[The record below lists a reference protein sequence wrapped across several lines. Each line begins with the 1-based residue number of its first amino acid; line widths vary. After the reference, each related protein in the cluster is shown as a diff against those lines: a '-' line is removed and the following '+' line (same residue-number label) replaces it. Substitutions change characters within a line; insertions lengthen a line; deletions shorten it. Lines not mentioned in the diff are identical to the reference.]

1 MSYWELTE
9 QWFHAPFSTLGEN
22 QILTNLKGWASS
34 TILGMQCADWDEV
47 QKIETRGP
55 VRK

>member
-22 QILTNLKGWASS
+22 QILTNLKGWVSS